1 MFRSLN
7 LRFTDREAFAQE
19 YQRNLANGGI
29 FIPTRENF
37 DTREVIEVELDLQF
51 CDRFVTLQAEIVS
64 QVGSSDPDA
73 AGHGVAVQF
82 LVPADELRDL
92 LGGIAGIAP
101 PPPPPPALLREKS
114 PRSSRGARI
123 SLALRLESS
132 SGIVRGRTLELS
144 ASRVVLWTDG
154 PPVPVGDPV
163 RLTLVH
169 PNRGSDFSLGGN
181 VSAHLERDGR
191 VTGLVIDFDTTSTN
205 VAMEQLDTLCAAVR
219 SRQLEA
225 IRGPVATLG
234 LPNLLQVFASS
245 SERGTFAVIREGEEG
260 RVAFENGALRHVAIG
275 PVHGMKALSRLL
287 SWDDGDFYFLP
298 ELDPEDTECEPA
310 PIYGAV
316 LEAVT
321 ELDELRRLDLSRLP
335 PTARVS
341 SVPGAA
347 PGPELDK
354 TGAAVLKSAK
364 AGITVSALL
373 DAIPDSDA
381 AVSRTLLAL
390 LEQGLVAIEPEA

>member
-7 LRFTDREAFAQE
+7 IRFTDREAFAQE

-29 FIPTRENF
+29 FIPTSESF
-37 DTREVIEVELDLQF
+37 DAREVIEVELDLQF

-64 QVGSSDPDA
+64 RGGSSDPNA

-82 LVPADELRDL
+82 LVPAEELRDL
-92 LGGIAGIAP
+92 LGSIVGLAPAP
-101 PPPPPPALLREKS
+101 PAPGREKS

-154 PPVPVGDPV
+154 PPVPVGDPI
-163 RLTLVH
+163 RLTLVY
-169 PNRGSDFSLGGN
+169 PTGGSDFSLGGN
-181 VSAHLERDGR
+181 VSAHVEREGR
-191 VTGLVIDFDTTSTN
+191 VTGLVIDFDATSTN
-205 VAMEQLDTLCAAVR
+205 VATEQLDTLRAGVR
-219 SRQLEA
+219 SRELEA

-234 LPNLLQVFASS
+234 LANLLQMFASS
-245 SERGTFAVIREGEEG
+245 SERGTFAVVREGEEG
-260 RVAFENGALRHVAIG
+260 RVAFENGSLRHVAIG

-298 ELDPEDTECEPA
+298 ELDPEDAQCDPA

-321 ELDELRRLDLSRLP
+321 ELDELGRLDLSRLP
-335 PTARVS
+335 PAARVS

-354 TGAAVLKSAK
+354 TGAAVLESAS

-381 AVSRTLLAL
+381 AVSQTLLAL
-390 LEQGLVAIEPEA
+390 LEQGLVVIEPEA